1 MKIKFLGHAA
11 VEIVAE
17 SGLRILT
24 DPFTPGWFGPPA
36 GALSY
41 GPITGPYDIIAVSH
55 EHPDHNAIAAVAGNP
70 EVVRGMELRGKGI
83 VNIQGI
89 DFWSIGTYHD
99 NKGGKVLG
107 ENSILCFEVDGI
119 RIGHSGDIG
128 HVPTEEQ
135 LKEIKKYGM
144 DIFLLCIGLI
154 EKEGERLE
162 RYVIDTEARI
172 MNGIWEAMKPI
183 IRCLIPIHYRNAKC
197 DFRFITVD
205 EFIKGNPNVRHGY
218 QSDMCF
224 FPAELPPAAYI
235 QVLPAAL

>member
-1 MKIKFLGHAA
+1 
-11 VEIVAE
+11 
-17 SGLRILT
+17 
-24 DPFTPGWFGPPA
+24 
-36 GALSY
+36 
-41 GPITGPYDIIAVSH
+41 
-55 EHPDHNAIAAVAGNP
+55 
-70 EVVRGMELRGKGI
+70 MELRGKGI

-99 NKGGKVLG
+99 NKGGKVFG

-119 RIGHSGDIG
+119 KIGHSGDIG
-128 HVPTEEQ
+128 HVSTEEQ
-135 LKEIKKYGM
+135 LEEIKKYRM

-162 RYVIDTEARI
+162 RFVIDTEARI
-172 MNGIWEAMKPI
+172 MNGIWEVMEPI
-183 IRCLIPIHYRNAKC
+183 IRCLIPLQYRNAKC

-224 FPAELPPAAYI
+224 FRTELPPAAYI